1 MITSNLMICGWNFRY
16 GSQPAVTASQHWRPV
31 LFSQQTP
38 LDNSSALAPER
49 FGRQAAALATP
60 KGRRIA
66 PTCTCV
72 HVLPRAVLTLRS
84 LSLTAMW
91 TTTSSHVCRREHLS
105 GVCLLCLPLLGRCY
119 GRTIAAMIMLN
130 LRKLRMNE

>member
-1 MITSNLMICGWNFRY
+1 MQHSKTGRLMSESGHNRRLPHRSIGVRFCSVSRHHLTIL
-16 GSQPAVTASQHWRPV
+16 A
-31 LFSQQTP
+31 
-38 LDNSSALAPER
+38 ALAPER